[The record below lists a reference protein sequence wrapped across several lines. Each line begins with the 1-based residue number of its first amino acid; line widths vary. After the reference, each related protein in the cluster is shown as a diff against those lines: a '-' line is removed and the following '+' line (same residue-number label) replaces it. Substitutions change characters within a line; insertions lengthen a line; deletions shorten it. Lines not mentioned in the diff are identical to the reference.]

1 MRVDFLIEG
10 EVAIVQLQGRFT
22 TGSDAEYVRAKEELA
37 GSGKSR
43 VIVDCSQVPYLD
55 STALNFLVGLYTT
68 AKNAGGKLALCGVN
82 QRMRDV
88 LRITHL
94 NEILPVH
101 ETRERAL
108 AALMLPEQRSDG
120 TAEG

>member
-22 TGSDAEYVRAKEELA
+22 TGSDAEFVRANEELA
-37 GSGKSR
+37 GSGDIR
-43 VIVDCSQVPYLD
+43 VVSHCSHVPFGD
-55 STALNFLVGLYTT
+55 WQALNFLVGRYKT
-68 AKNAGGKLALCGVN
+68 AKNAGGMLALCGVN

-108 AALMLPEQRSDG
+108 AALMLPEQ
-120 TAEG
+120 